1 MTPIE
6 TVQQIY
12 GDFGRG
18 DVPAILARL
27 APDVQWEHDTFPNP
41 VPWLQPLNGRDN
53 VVRFF
58 EVLGAQ
64 VEFHA
69 FAPREIL
76 AEGRLVV
83 ALVDLEGTVRAT
95 GKRIVERDEVHI
107 WRFNEKG
114 LVQKFRHRADT
125 WQHAMALKAD

>member
-6 TVQQIY
+6 TVRQMY
-12 GDFGRG
+12 EAFGRG

-64 VEFHA
+64 VEFHS
-69 FAPREIL
+69 FVPRELL
-76 AEGRLVV
+76 AQGSLVV
-83 ALVDLEGTVRAT
+83 SLVDFEATVRAT
-95 GKRIVERDEVHI
+95 GKRVIERDEVHL
-107 WRFNEKG
+107 WRFNDQG
-114 LVQKFRHRADT
+114 LVQRFRHRADT